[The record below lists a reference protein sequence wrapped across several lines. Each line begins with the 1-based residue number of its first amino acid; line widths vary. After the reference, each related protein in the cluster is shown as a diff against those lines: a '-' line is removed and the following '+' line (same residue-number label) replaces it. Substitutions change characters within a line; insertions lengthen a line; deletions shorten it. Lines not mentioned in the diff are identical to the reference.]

1 MARGGRPR
9 QKAAAEKYL
18 DTAAA
23 DTSAC
28 QHMYTLRSRS
38 LVALLLF
45 TCLSLAGARTSR
57 DGKVKFPADEPTFT
71 IEFPAGWT
79 YQPDK
84 DGNLDCDPGDDSGY
98 AFSIV
103 TLDNVTSDKELRA
116 TLPKLAK
123 AMAESA
129 KLKEFEVGDV
139 EKDKNGNGISFL
151 GLRGD
156 GKTEGIDFMVMVHA
170 FEPKKGSYYAIV
182 TAGSREADK
191 KHEKAYDAITASIER
206 FEG

>member
-1 MARGGRPR
+1 M
-9 QKAAAEKYL
+9 
-18 DTAAA
+18 
-23 DTSAC
+23 
-28 QHMYTLRSRS
+28 HILRSRF
-38 LVALLLF
+38 LLALLTF
-45 TCLSLAGARTSR
+45 TCLSFATARTSV

-103 TLDNVTSDKELRA
+103 ILENVTNEKQLRA
-116 TLPKLAK
+116 SLPKLAN
-123 AMAESA
+123 AMADSV
-129 KLKEFEVGDV
+129 KLKNFELGDV
-139 EKDKNGNGISFL
+139 EKDKNGNDVSFY

-170 FEPKKGSYYAIV
+170 FEAKKGKYYAIV
-182 TAGSREADK
+182 TAGSAKADK
-191 KHEKAYDAITASIER
+191 KHEKAYDSITASIESL
-206 FEG
+206 EG